1 MTPAELAI
9 REAKRM
15 AKSPFTD
22 KILNE
27 PKPEKFLVPKMKAYE
42 GKTDLVGSLVSIQQ
56 VMILETI
63 NENLLCKVFLRML
76 AGTDATWFNQLELA
90 SISNFSQLADK
101 FVTQFHYNS
110 KEKKTMADL
119 MNVKMKIGESLK
131 AYLDRFTHELNQCEH

>member
-1 MTPAELAI
+1 M
-9 REAKRM
+9 RSFGAKDE
-15 AKSPFTD
+15 S
-22 KILNE
+22 I
-27 PKPEKFLVPKMKAYE
+27 E